1 MSNITGNLKTI
12 QEGFL
17 GQRMTVFSPDRLAR
31 IEENVFAKSLY
42 PTAIGYYPNA
52 SFHERHRKGGSEQ
65 YILLYCVGGKGW
77 IKLDGEEEFILTPNT
92 YYILP
97 KNIAHSYGS
106 SLDDPW
112 SIYWVHFS
120 GSAADLLYER
130 FISKLNILPTIPYD
144 PVNVSAFDQL
154 FNLSES
160 DLDAQE
166 IEILHIRLLQFI
178 SAFIYTGSRT
188 SDENEDDIQRSLL
201 FMKSNLDKNMLIK
214 ELASRANYS
223 VSRYSELFRKRTGY
237 APIQYFLQ
245 LKIQKS
251 CQYLYF
257 TKMTVK
263 EICKEI
269 GFDDPYY
276 FSRMFKKQMNIS
288 PTQYRIQHQR

>member
-1 MSNITGNLKTI
+1 MSNITDSLKTI

-31 IEENVFAKSLY
+31 IEENVFAKSLF

-77 IKLDGEEEFILTPNT
+77 IKLDSESEFILSPNT

-120 GSAADLLYER
+120 GSAAEVLYER
-130 FISKLNILPTIPYD
+130 FVSNVDILPTIPYD
-144 PVNVSAFDQL
+144 PVNVSAFDQV

-160 DLDAQE
+160 DLGAQE

-188 SDENEDDIQRSLL
+188 CDEEEDDIQRSIA

-214 ELASRANYS
+214 ELASRVNYS

-276 FSRMFKKQMNIS
+276 FSRMFRKQMNIS